1 MKHEISTRWLATPNR
16 SHGYFPHRSESSHE
30 YLNYHESEEFCACK
44 WLYST
49 LRHMGLDYEA
59 CNGHHVTS
67 IKSDLFLTRVFL
79 VYVLEVTLNHIP
91 LKLDVS
97 KLGTS
102 NLRSASV
109 VELLYLIEDIHLIGV
124 WFYEEQRT
132 NVVKTHV

>member
-1 MKHEISTRWLATPNR
+1 
-16 SHGYFPHRSESSHE
+16 
-30 YLNYHESEEFCACK
+30 
-44 WLYST
+44 
-49 LRHMGLDYEA
+49 MGLDYEA